1 MGHEI
6 SFELT
11 DRDLTFFRKALQQS
25 REAVKDAEDTE
36 IIDAIS
42 DVLEE
47 IRSSEPLPDFV
58 GKRIPELESLISM
71 LTDDEW
77 QLPEGDRERLL
88 ATFVY
93 FADPEDIL
101 PDDIPVIGYLDDV
114 IIIELVAREL
124 QHVREA
130 YDDFCHFR
138 EEFEKEHGENV
149 DAVIRR
155 DRIDRRRQQ
164 LHQRMRRRSAQQKKS
179 SLWYSVALQAHQDRA
194 PGKAA
199 TKGFH
204 QNQLTLLDA
213 PIANAHVECH
223 RHRRGGGI
231 AVVLHRQ
238 NDFFHRHV
246 EAFGHRLND
255 ANIRLMR
262 HQPVELFFGDASLV
276 QRFLGNLPSVLTATL
291 KTSLPA

>member
-1 MGHEI
+1 MGLRI

-11 DRDLTFFRKALQQS
+11 DRDLRFFRKALQLS

-36 IIDAIS
+36 IIEAIQA
-42 DVLEE
+42 VLEE
-47 IRSSEPLPDFV
+47 IRASEPLPDFV

-77 QLPEGDRERLL
+77 QLPEADRERLL

-130 YDDFCHFR
+130 YDDFCRFR
-138 EEFEKEHGENV
+138 DEYDKEHRGNT
-149 DAVIRR
+149 DAVVRR

-179 SLWYSVALQAHQDRA
+179 SLW
-194 PGKAA
+194 
-199 TKGFH
+199 
-204 QNQLTLLDA
+204 
-213 PIANAHVECH
+213 
-223 RHRRGGGI
+223 
-231 AVVLHRQ
+231 
-238 NDFFHRHV
+238 
-246 EAFGHRLND
+246 
-255 ANIRLMR
+255 
-262 HQPVELFFGDASLV
+262 
-276 QRFLGNLPSVLTATL
+276 
-291 KTSLPA
+291 